1 VTTTATHVPT
11 LEELGHL
18 AHARELAMNG
28 RGRVS
33 PNPLVGAIVVN
44 GGRVVGTGWHEGP
57 GTPHAEVGAL
67 RDAGGGARDATL
79 VCTLEPCSHH
89 GRTPPCTDAIIA
101 SGVARVVIGCLDPLE
116 RGRAG
121 GATVLAE
128 AGVDVALAPEADA
141 EACREQNAAFVT
153 HALTGRP
160 LVTLKLATSL
170 DGKVATATGETRWI
184 SGPESRGLVHRWRAD
199 MDAVA
204 VGIGTALADDPL
216 LNVRDVD
223 GAYRPPARIVFDRH
237 ARLPLRSRLVA
248 GAGEGPVIVVA
259 AADAPADRVGRLRD
273 AGVDVLQPALPGG
286 ADPVGAALETLGG
299 RGIQSL
305 LLEGG
310 PILAEAFL
318 ARDAVDRVAW
328 FVAPLL
334 IGGARAPGALG
345 GRGLGP
351 LAEVPRLRCV
361 GVERVGGDV
370 LVTGHLRPLA
380 GSEDPG

>member
-1 VTTTATHVPT
+1 
-11 LEELGHL
+11 
-18 AHARELAMNG
+18 MNG

-33 PNPLVGAIVVN
+33 PNPLVGSIVVS

-67 RDAGGGARDATL
+67 REAGGAARGAT
-79 VCTLEPCSHH
+79 VICTLEPCSHH

-101 SGVARVVIGCLDPLE
+101 AGVARVVIGCLDPLE
-116 RGRAG
+116 RDRAG

-128 AGVDVALAPEADA
+128 AGVDVVVASEADA
-141 EACREQNAAFVT
+141 NACRELNAAFVT
-153 HALTGRP
+153 HAITGRP

-170 DGKVATATGETRWI
+170 DGKVATSTGETRWI
-184 SGPESRGLVHRWRAD
+184 SGPESRALVHRWRAD

-216 LNVRDVD
+216 LNVRDVE
-223 GAYRPPARIVFDRH
+223 GPYRPPVRIVFDRH
-237 ARLPLRSRLVA
+237 ARLPLESRLVA
-248 GAGEGPVIVVA
+248 GAREVPVVVVA
-259 AADAPADRVGRLRD
+259 ASGAPHDRVGALED
-273 AGVDVLQPALPGG
+273 AGVDVVRLAVAAG
-286 ADPVGAALETLGG
+286 ADPIAAALEALAA
-299 RGIQSL
+299 RDIQSV

-334 IGGARAPGALG
+334 IGGAHAPGALG

-351 LAEVPRLRCV
+351 LAEVPRLQEV
-361 GVERVGGDV
+361 SMERVGDDV
-370 LVTGHLRPLA
+370 LIAGRLRQLA
-380 GSEDPG
+380 ERGN

>member
-1 VTTTATHVPT
+1 MTSTATHAPT

-18 AHARELAMNG
+18 ARARELAMNG

-33 PNPLVGAIVVN
+33 PNPLVGSIVVS

-67 RDAGGGARDATL
+67 REAGAAARGAT
-79 VCTLEPCSHH
+79 VICTLEPCSHH
-89 GRTPPCTDAIIA
+89 GRTPPCTNAIIA
-101 SGVARVVIGCLDPLE
+101 AGVARVVIGCLDPLE
-116 RGRAG
+116 RDRAG
-121 GATVLAE
+121 GAAVLAE
-128 AGVDVALAPEADA
+128 AGVDVVVAPEADA
-141 EACREQNAAFVT
+141 DACRELNAAFVT
-153 HALTGRP
+153 HAITGRP

-170 DGKVATATGETRWI
+170 DGKVATSTGEARWI
-184 SGPESRGLVHRWRAD
+184 SGPESRALVHRWRAD

-216 LNVRDVD
+216 LNVRDVE
-223 GAYRPPARIVFDRH
+223 GLHRAPVRIVFDRH
-237 ARLPLRSRLVA
+237 ARLPLESRLVA
-248 GAGEGPVIVVA
+248 GAHEVPVVVVA
-259 AADAPADRVGRLRD
+259 VSDAPQDRVGALED
-273 AGVDVLQPALPGG
+273 AGVDVVRLAIAAG
-286 ADPVGAALETLGG
+286 ADPIGAALEALAA
-299 RGIQSL
+299 RDIQSV

-334 IGGARAPGALG
+334 IGGANAPGALG

-351 LAEVPRLRCV
+351 LAEVPRLHGV
-361 GVERVGGDV
+361 SVERVGDDV
-370 LVTGHLRPLA
+370 LISGRLRRLA
-380 GSEDPG
+380 ERGS